1 MAPSAKLITVEGIE
15 GVGKSTALAY
25 IHSLLDDHN
34 IDCVLTREPGGT
46 ALAESIRG
54 LLLDKQ
60 QEKISVHTELMLM
73 FAARNQHLN
82 LVINPALASGK
93 WVISDR
99 YIDASYAYQ
108 AGGRGIDSAV
118 IDQQLKLLENY
129 IHPSCTLL
137 LDADLAV
144 AGARVDTRGK
154 ARDRFE
160 SEDIEFFAR
169 VRHEYLARAYAD
181 QKRVK
186 VINANFDIEQVKEQI
201 KHCITQIL

>member
-108 AGGRGIDSAV
+108 AGGKGVKDEKID
-118 IDQQLKLLENY
+118 ILKKWVQE
-129 IHPSCTLL
+129 
-137 LDADLAV
+137 DLRPDLTFLF
-144 AGARVDTRGK
+144 GTGQPPLPFLTYVDF
-154 ARDRFE
+154 DR
-160 SEDIEFFAR
+160 
-169 VRHEYLARAYAD
+169 
-181 QKRVK
+181 
-186 VINANFDIEQVKEQI
+186 
-201 KHCITQIL
+201 